1 MLMPALFN
9 RMSSRPISRLMN
21 SPIRRTAAGSVRS
34 PGWTWAVPP
43 VPRIHPATSSSGA
56 SRRPVSTIVAPSPAS
71 AMAAASPMPLP
82 PPVTQTTLS
91 ASLGTPDPR
100 FDCRRREAIAS
111 QRRRREVSAGGAED
125 EIGEP
130 HRHRRPVGDQRQHKQ
145 QQDVGHEQELRSA
158 RQVQNAAQKAEPQK
172 EEDRDDQA

>member
-34 PGWTWAVPP
+34 PGWTWAAPP
-43 VPRIHPATSSSGA
+43 VPRIHPATSSRGA

-82 PPVTQTTLS
+82 PPVTHTTLS
-91 ASLGTPDPR
+91 ASLGTPYPR
-100 FDCRRREAIAS
+100 LDCR
-111 QRRRREVSAGGAED
+111 GGRLS
-125 EIGEP
+125 P
-130 HRHRRPVGDQRQHKQ
+130 R
-145 QQDVGHEQELRSA
+145 
-158 RQVQNAAQKAEPQK
+158 NAADEGLCASRLLPAADHAERRIDEGGRAVLFHDANAGAHEAPP
-172 EEDRDDQA
+172 RPALRMPRLDDLA